1 MKNMRKLIISAAIIL
16 ILISVYRLSE
26 AVFGSPQV
34 KPVTTIAVA
43 TTPTPGSKVFLASTT
58 PTPDPTPQSTPT
70 PTIVSTGTFEPLKI
84 RIVKHQ
90 PDQFRK
96 GAISAEE
103 FSAIEQAIKNIP
115 WSLNSNPKAA
125 ANEDYA
131 AIVKACEESGVHDLL
146 TDLVTE
152 AVSNDYQP
160 NNEAANSA
168 YTAELNSDFEKGDQ
182 NGDSHGKSSG
192 KTTAGDGTTV
202 DSGSNSGVSEA
213 PGQPNA
219 TSASPAERP
228 ASTEVVRSKISHGR
242 HRLTVRHR
250 IVDVKTQ
257 LLALWHQSLAEAE
270 KSPKPTPM
278 LDAGAKEPRK

>member
-1 MKNMRKLIISAAIIL
+1 MRKLIIGAAIIL
-16 ILISVYRLSE
+16 IFISVYRLSE

-43 TTPTPGSKVFLASTT
+43 TTPTPGSNKFLASTT
-58 PTPDPTPQSTPT
+58 STPDPTPQSTPT
-70 PTIVSTGTFEPLKI
+70 PTTVSTVTFEPLKI
-84 RIVKHQ
+84 RVVKHQ

-96 GAISAEE
+96 GAMSAEE
-103 FSAIEQAIKNIP
+103 FSAIKQAIKNIP

-131 AIVKACEESGVHDLL
+131 AIIKACEESDVHDLL

-152 AVSNDYQP
+152 AISNDYQP

-182 NGDSHGKSSG
+182 NGDSRGKSSG
-192 KTTAGDGTTV
+192 ETTTGVVTTV
-202 DSGSNSGVSEA
+202 DSGSNSGVNDP

-228 ASTEVVRSKISHGR
+228 ASTEVVRSRIGHGR
-242 HRLTVRHR
+242 HRSTGRHK

-270 KSPKPTPM
+270 KSSKPTPL
-278 LDAGAKEPRK
+278 LDSGEKEPRK